1 MKTESEKQLA
11 EIVCQAWN
19 ELDASLLEPILCD
32 DFEFISVWVLE
43 TMKGKERYLNYIS
56 GKFEAI
62 RMGDRPVSA
71 EVVYQDCID
80 KYVIVLNQGGNLA
93 ALEPTIE
100 GNMLKSLWMRPPGL
114 TLPAVFTTQKPA
126 GGTPITKEEHDV
138 HSIMMDEVWEDDD
151 YERELEECGKPKPL
165 KDDTDICP
173 FCGYRLKPV
182 YWGEITPEIVQKK
195 KDRKI
200 YIGEELYGRD
210 SDSDKD
216 VVHPEY
222 ACGNCGESFYKEKE

>member
-1 MKTESEKQLA
+1 MELEKQLV
-11 EIVCQAWN
+11 EIVCRAWN
-19 ELDASLLEPILCD
+19 ELDASLLEPIISD
-32 DFEFISVWVLE
+32 DFEYISVWVLE
-43 TMKGKERYLNYIS
+43 TMKGKERYMDYIS
-56 GKFEAI
+56 GKFDAI
-62 RMGDRPVSA
+62 RKGDRPVTA
-71 EVVYQDCID
+71 EVVYQDSID
-80 KYVIVLNQGGNLA
+80 KYVVVLNQRGNLA
-93 ALEPTIE
+93 ALEPTTE

-114 TLPAVFTTQKPA
+114 TLPAVFTTQKPVVPTDNKK
-126 GGTPITKEEHDV
+126 GKEV

-165 KDDTDICP
+165 KENMDTCP

-222 ACGNCGESFYKEKE
+222 ACGNCGESFYKEKN